1 MKNQIIKSKIDFLN
15 EFIVSIGTKEHNYIM
30 INENHYKQALY
41 NDKIKPFFSKLEPYY
56 HISKKF
62 YLNRELSYAGF
73 ITILRQIAKKN
84 EVQFESKFKYIN
96 STHYLEYYFYIVD
109 TI

>member
-1 MKNQIIKSKIDFLN
+1 MVYKIIGIIYMKNQIIKSKIDFLN

-41 NDKIKPFFSKLEPYY
+41 TDKIKPFFSKLEPYY

-62 YLNRELSYAGF
+62 YLFREVSYAGF
-73 ITILRQIAKKN
+73 ITILRQIAKVFGYNVKSL
-84 EVQFESKFKYIN
+84 FF
-96 STHYLEYYFYIVD
+96 HCA
-109 TI
+109 